1 MKADVILVVAA
12 HPDDEVLGVGGTL
25 ARLARCGAKTHVV
38 YLATGVTGRHEAVPQ
53 AGAAIDALTGDA
65 RRAGALLG
73 VSSQTFLG
81 LPDNRLDT
89 VPRMDIVREL
99 NTLLDRL
106 RPDIVF
112 THHHGDYNWDHR
124 AAHEATVMAC
134 RTCPGE
140 IHPAT
145 LLTYEV
151 PSSTERSIQHA
162 GTVFLPTVYVDITAD
177 LNVKLASLAA
187 YGTEIKQPPHPRSV
201 QALETWAQKRGNE
214 VGLSHAEA
222 FSLARCVLSGGSR
235 P

>member
-25 ARLARCGAKTHVV
+25 ARLARGGAKTHVV
-38 YLATGVTGRHEAVPQ
+38 YLATGITGRHEATSQ
-53 AGAAIDALTGDA
+53 AGAEIDALTGDA
-65 RRAGALLG
+65 RRAAALLG
-73 VSSQTFLG
+73 VSTQTFLG

-99 NTLLDRL
+99 NILLDRL
-106 RPDIVF
+106 RPDVVF

-134 RTCPGE
+134 RACPGE
-140 IHPAT
+140 VHPAT

-151 PSSTERSIQHA
+151 PSSTERAIQHS
-162 GTVFLPTVYVDITAD
+162 GTVFLPTVYVDIAAD
-177 LNVKLASLAA
+177 LDAKLAALAA
-187 YGTEIKQPPHPRSV
+187 YSTEVKQPPHPRSV
-201 QALETWAQKRGNE
+201 RALETWAQKRGNE
-214 VGLSHAEA
+214 VGLAHAEA
-222 FSLARCVLSGGSR
+222 FSLARCILGGGSR